1 MNIILKKETKT
12 FLKEDYI
19 FMDLILDHESFIS
32 NEITFDGS
40 SEQSVE
46 LDYILPDYLPD
57 IFRILKCSFYPKV
70 ISHSLNGEKLTFDLT
85 LCIKILYLSN
95 GSSSI
100 NCIDQKQNYTKTVDL
115 SCTPENPCF
124 KITPCVDYVN
134 CRVVNSRRLDIRGAV
149 STKVML
155 ECEKSTD
162 IISNAKGL
170 NVQLKKEY
178 VTFPAK
184 RLTAAKR
191 ITITEEIELSKT
203 KGKINSVIKS
213 DCIINSFDKKI
224 IANKLIIK
232 GEAKVSLLYNCE
244 AESDNE
250 PQNIETVKFSVP
262 FSQIIDIEGI
272 TEQYEA
278 VTNISIAS
286 LELIPNK
293 SSDVSEIECEI
304 ILLINCIAFRYDT
317 SELATDAYSTTYVCD
332 YDCADIKLEKKPT
345 EVKENQTIKAEL
357 SCSDSEIS
365 TAVDVW
371 AKPYNIQSKYNT
383 EKKSFS
389 VFGNIEIGAIAK
401 DENGC
406 PLYLEDTISFEH
418 CLDMILDENSTADL
432 NVYIDNCT
440 FTIASSNSIEIKAE
454 LFVCGYVKEL
464 DSRKLITNINVSE
477 DNVKSKENCYAVK
490 LYYAEQGEDIWEI
503 AKKFS
508 TSVSA
513 IAQENELSDST
524 KLQRGMLLIPIL
536 D

>member
-1 MNIILKKETKT
+1 
-12 FLKEDYI
+12 
-19 FMDLILDHESFIS
+19 MDLILDHESFIS
-32 NEITFDGS
+32 NEIAFDGS
-40 SEQSVE
+40 CEQSVE

-70 ISHSLNGEKLTFDLT
+70 ISHSVNGEKLIFDLT
-85 LCIKILYLSN
+85 LSIKILYLSN
-95 GSSSI
+95 ESSSI
-100 NCIDQKQNYTKTVDL
+100 NCIEQKQNYTKTVDL

-124 KITPCVDYVN
+124 KITPSADYVN

-149 STKVML
+149 STKVIL
-155 ECEKSTD
+155 ECEKSTN
-162 IISNAKGL
+162 IISSAKGL

-203 KGKINSVIKS
+203 KGKINSVVKS

-232 GEAKVSLLYNCE
+232 GEAKVSLLYNCDIE
-244 AESDNE
+244 NDD
-250 PQNIETVKFSVP
+250 PQKIDTVKFSVP
-262 FSQIIDIEGI
+262 FSQIIDIDGI
-272 TEQYEA
+272 SEQYEA
-278 VTNISIAS
+278 MTNISIAS
-286 LELIPNK
+286 LDLIPNK
-293 SSDVSEIECEI
+293 SSDASEIECEI
-304 ILLINCIAFRYDT
+304 ILLVNCIAFRYDT
-317 SELATDAYSTTYVCD
+317 LELATDAYSTKYMCN
-332 YDCADIKLEKKPT
+332 YDCADIKLEKKPIET
-345 EVKENQTIKAEL
+345 KENKTIKAEL
-357 SCSDSEIS
+357 TCSDAEIS

-371 AKPYNIQSKYNT
+371 AKPFNIQSKYNI
-383 EKKSFS
+383 EKKTFI

-401 DENGC
+401 DENNC

-418 CLDMILDENSTADL
+418 CLDMKVDENSTSDL

-440 FTIASSNSIEIKAE
+440 FTIASSDKIEIKAE
-454 LFVCGYVKEL
+454 LFISGYIKEL
-464 DSRKLITNINVSE
+464 DTRKLITNINVNE
-477 DNVKSKENCYAVK
+477 DSIKSKENCYAVK
-490 LYYAEQGEDIWEI
+490 LYYAEQDEDIWEI

>member
-1 MNIILKKETKT
+1 
-12 FLKEDYI
+12 
-19 FMDLILDHESFIS
+19 MDLTINHESFIS
-32 NEITFDGS
+32 NEISFDGS

-70 ISHSLNGEKLTFDLT
+70 ISHSVNGEKLIFDLT
-85 LCIKILYLSN
+85 LSIKILYLSN
-95 GSSSI
+95 DSSSI
-100 NCIDQKQNYTKTVDL
+100 NCIEQKQNYTKTVDL

-124 KITPCVDYVN
+124 KITPCADYVN
-134 CRVVNSRRLDIRGAV
+134 CRVVNSRRLDIRGAIT
-149 STKVML
+149 TKIIL
-155 ECEKSTD
+155 ESEKTTD

-170 NVQLKKEY
+170 NVELKKEY

-191 ITITEEIELSKT
+191 ITITEEIELNKS

-224 IANKLIIK
+224 IANKLVIK

-244 AESDNE
+244 AQSDE
-250 PQNIETVKFSVP
+250 PQGIETVKFSVP
-262 FSQIIDIEGI
+262 FSQIIDIDGI
-272 TEQYEA
+272 NEQYEA
-278 VTNISIAS
+278 MTNISIAS

-293 SSDVSEIECEI
+293 SSDASEIECEI
-304 ILLINCIAFRYDT
+304 IMLINCIAFRYDT
-317 SELATDAYSTTYVCD
+317 LELATDAYSTKYKCD
-332 YDCADIKLEKKPT
+332 FDCADIKVEKKPI

-357 SCSDSEIS
+357 TCRDSEIN

-371 AKPYNIQSKYNT
+371 AKPFNIQSKYNT
-383 EKKSFS
+383 TKKSFL

-418 CLDMILDENSTADL
+418 CLDINIDENSTSEL

-440 FTIASSNSIEIKAE
+440 FTIASSDKIEIKAE
-454 LFVCGYVKEL
+454 LFVSGYVKEL
-464 DSRKLITNINVSE
+464 DSRKLITSINVSE
-477 DNVKSKENCYAVK
+477 DNLKTRENCYAVK
-490 LYYAEQGEDIWEI
+490 LYYAEQNEDIWEI

-508 TSVSA
+508 TSVSS
-513 IAQENELSDST
+513 IAQENDLSDST

>member
-1 MNIILKKETKT
+1 
-12 FLKEDYI
+12 
-19 FMDLILDHESFIS
+19 MDLILDHESFIS
-32 NEITFDGS
+32 NEISFNGS

-57 IFRILKCSFYPKV
+57 IFRVLKCSINPRV
-70 ISHSLNGEKLTFDLT
+70 ISHSLNGEKLTFDLIVT
-85 LCIKILYLSN
+85 INALYESN
-95 GSSSI
+95 DSSGI
-100 NCIDQKQNYTKTVDL
+100 HTIAQNQNYTKTVDL
-115 SCTPENPCF
+115 STMPENPS
-124 KITPCVDYVN
+124 ITIAPSSDYAN
-134 CRVVNSRRLDIRGAV
+134 CRVVNPRRLDIRGAV
-149 STKVML
+149 STKITL

-162 IISNAKGL
+162 IVSNAKGL
-170 NVQLKKEY
+170 NVQLKKDS

-203 KGKINSVIKS
+203 RGKINSVIKS
-213 DCIINSFDKKI
+213 NCIINSFERKI

-244 AESDNE
+244 TEPDE

-262 FSQIIDIEGI
+262 FSQIIDIDGI

-278 VTNISIAS
+278 MTNISVAS

-293 SSDVSEIECEI
+293 SSDASEIECEI
-304 ILLINCIAFRYDT
+304 IMLVNCIAFRYDT
-317 SELATDAYSTTYVCD
+317 LELATDAYSTKYQCD
-332 YDCADIKLEKKPT
+332 FDCSEIKLEKNPI

-357 SCSDSEIS
+357 TCRDLEIS

-371 AKPYNIQSKYNT
+371 AKPFNIQSKYNI
-383 EKKSFS
+383 EKKSFI

-401 DENGC
+401 DENDC
-406 PLYLEDTISFEH
+406 PIYLEDTISFEH
-418 CLDMILDENSTADL
+418 CLDISVDENSIADL

-440 FTIASSNSIEIKAE
+440 FTITSSDTIELKAE
-454 LFVCGYVKEL
+454 LFVCGYVKEY
-464 DSRKLITNINVSE
+464 DSRKLITNINVNE
-477 DNVKSKENCYAVK
+477 DNIKAKESSYAVK
-490 LYYAEQGEDIWEI
+490 LYYAEQNEDIWEI

-524 KLQRGMLLIPIL
+524 RLQRGMLLIPIL

>member
-1 MNIILKKETKT
+1 
-12 FLKEDYI
+12 
-19 FMDLILDHESFIS
+19 MDLILDHESFLS
-32 NEITFDGS
+32 NEIAFDGS

-70 ISHSLNGEKLTFDLT
+70 ISHSVNGEKLIFDLT
-85 LCIKILYLSN
+85 LSIKILYLSN
-95 GSSSI
+95 DSSSI
-100 NCIDQKQNYTKTVDL
+100 NCIEQKQNYTKTVDL
-115 SCTPENPCF
+115 FCTPENPCF
-124 KITPCVDYVN
+124 KINPSADYVN

-149 STKVML
+149 TTKIVL
-155 ECEKSTD
+155 ESEKSTE

-170 NVQLKKEY
+170 SVQLKKEY

-191 ITITEEIELSKT
+191 ITITEEIELSKA

-213 DCIINSFDKKI
+213 DCIINSFEKKI

-244 AESDNE
+244 IGNDE

-278 VTNISIAS
+278 MTNISIAS

-304 ILLINCIAFRYDT
+304 IMLINCVAFRYDT
-317 SELATDAYSTTYVCD
+317 LELATDAYSTKYQCD
-332 YDCADIKLEKKPT
+332 FECADIKLEKKPI
-345 EVKENQTIKAEL
+345 EIKENQTIKAEL
-357 SCSDSEIS
+357 TCRDSEIS

-371 AKPYNIQSKYNT
+371 AKPFNIQNKYNID
-383 EKKSFS
+383 KKSFS

-418 CLDMILDENSTADL
+418 CLDTKVDENSSAEL

-440 FTIASSNSIEIKAE
+440 FTITSSDTIEIKAE
-454 LFVCGYVKEL
+454 LFICGYIKEL
-464 DSRKLITNINVSE
+464 DTRKLITTINVNE
-477 DNVKSKENCYAVK
+477 DNIKSKESCYAIK
-490 LYYAEQGEDIWEI
+490 LYYAEQGEDLWEI

-508 TSVSA
+508 TSISA
-513 IAQENELSDST
+513 IAQENELADST
-524 KLQRGMLLIPIL
+524 RLQRGMLLIPIL